1 MNVIEIR
8 DIGKQYMVQSRNQ
21 QSYHS
26 LRDDIVRFMKGPFTW
41 LSGFQST
48 TTPFWALRDITFDV
62 AKGEVL
68 GIIGANGAGKSTLLK
83 ILSRITYPTQGSV
96 TMRGNVGSLL
106 EVGTGFHP
114 ELSGRENIY
123 LNGSIL
129 GMPKREIDRKFDE
142 IVDFSGVEQFLD
154 TPVKYYSSGMY
165 VRLAFSVAAYLDPDI
180 LIVDEVLAVGDADFQ
195 KKSLRKMD
203 EITKGEGRTIL
214 FVSHNMAAINSLCKK
229 AVLLSH
235 GMISYIGNTQDVI
248 DYYLND
254 ASHQSHD
261 SLSER
266 TDREGTGVIR
276 FTSIEI
282 IGPNGDARV
291 ETGKPFRVKLYFETY
306 HQGDKISNVAFAFSI
321 NDASGNVLTFWTE
334 TSGSNFLLTQGMDC
348 VECEIEVCPLVHGE
362 YHMNVY
368 AAIHG
373 VIADHVQNA
382 ERFSIDDSDYFKDG
396 RRDHETHPRY
406 VAKHVWRA

>member
-1 MNVIEIR
+1 MNAIEIR
-8 DIGKQYMVQSRNQ
+8 DLGKQYIVHSRNQ

-26 LRDDIVRFMKGPFTW
+26 LRDDIIRFMKGPFTW
-41 LSGFQST
+41 LSGSQST
-48 TTPFWALRDITFDV
+48 AIPFWALRDITLDV
-62 AKGEVL
+62 ARGEVL

-96 TMRGNVGSLL
+96 TMCGNVGSLL

-129 GMPKREIDRKFDE
+129 GMPKSEIDRKFDE
-142 IVDFSGVEQFLD
+142 IVDFSGIEQFLD
-154 TPVKYYSSGMY
+154 TPVKYYSSGMS
-165 VRLAFSVAAYLDPDI
+165 VRLAFSVAAHLEPDI

-195 KKSLRKMD
+195 KKSLGKM
-203 EITKGEGRTIL
+203 EQITKGEGRTIL

-229 AVLLSH
+229 VVLLSH
-235 GMISYIGNTQDVI
+235 GMITKIGSTQDVI

-254 ASHQSHD
+254 ASHLSCD
-261 SLSER
+261 PLSER
-266 TDREGTGVIR
+266 TDREGTGKIR

-282 IGPNGDARV
+282 LGPNGDARV
-291 ETGKPFRVKLYFETY
+291 ETGKPFRVRLHFDTYQQGEKL
-306 HQGDKISNVAFAFSI
+306 SNVAFAFSI
-321 NDASGNVLTFWTE
+321 NDVSGNILTFWTE
-334 TSGSNFLLTQGMDC
+334 TSCSNYLVTQGMNS

-362 YHMNVY
+362 YHVNVY
-368 AAIHG
+368 AAAHG
-373 VIADHVQNA
+373 VIADYVLNA
-382 ERFSIDDSDYFKDG
+382 ERFSIDDSDYFING
-396 RRDHETHPRY
+396 RRDHESHPRY